1 MRGKIAKKIMDIIK
15 KEEQAAKKIIDEDEM
30 DAINAE
36 NGTLLDEFYDGD
48 DPDVLKTIG
57 VKELNQTPTDLKS
70 NPESPQLEFQ
80 KKESKSK
87 LLDAIRKA

>member
-1 MRGKIAKKIMDIIK
+1 
-15 KEEQAAKKIIDEDEM
+15 M

-70 NPESPQLEFQ
+70 NPESPTLEF
-80 KKESKSK
+80 
-87 LLDAIRKA
+87 